1 MALSL
6 DAPTCARSRLFEP
19 MVGFGP
25 TFSGTRL
32 DPAGT
37 VVDLRLRDQAE
48 QQFVLRQIA
57 GQALRDPLGPQLH
70 GMFEADVA
78 RQHVRVERGLRH
90 QQADHVVG
98 Q

>member
-1 MALSL
+1 MTLSL

-25 TFSGTRL
+25 AFSGTRL
-32 DPAGT
+32 AAAGT
-37 VVDLRLRDQAE
+37 VIDLRLRDQAE
-48 QQFVLRQIA
+48 QQVVMRRIA
-57 GQALRDPLGPQLH
+57 GQALREPLDPQLH

-78 RQHVRVERGLRH
+78 RQYVRGERGLRH